1 MNSPLLEALGSTGEV
16 LITVDFETYFSA
28 EYNLRKC
35 TTEGYVR
42 DPRFQVLGCGVKV
55 GAGPTVWLEEWEFRV
70 WAGRVDWSR
79 VAVLA
84 HHTQFDAL
92 ILSHHYGIRPRFL
105 LCTMSMARAVHG
117 VSGVG
122 LDNLAKV
129 YGLGEKG
136 TELKI
141 AKGKRREQLTPAEWA
156 AVGAY
161 CRNDVDLT
169 VALLRKMSPTFPEA
183 ELWVVDTTIRAFTE
197 PVFVGD
203 QSVLVKALEEERA
216 KKAAVLARIVETTK
230 ETDARAVLSSSDKF
244 ADLLRALGE
253 VPPVKPNDKGEEIY
267 AFAKD
272 DPGMHGLLE
281 HPREEIRAVAEARL
295 AIKSTIIE
303 TRTERIIGAAK
314 RGSIPF
320 YLKYAGAHT
329 HRWSGGDKMNPQN
342 FNRGGALRDAILAPE
357 GHALVVV
364 DSGQIE
370 ARVLP
375 WVAGERRLLE
385 TFRRNDQTG
394 GDFYA
399 DEGTAIFQ
407 KPVSKKDTPLE
418 RQIAKAMLLGL
429 GFQMGWGRFSG
440 ELLKGMLGADP
451 VQFTRVEVD
460 KFKVDVAEFASSG
473 FGDMTNG
480 ERVRQMIAHGQRL
493 AFEPL
498 LVHCA
503 VAHHFVQLYR
513 AKNPAIA
520 RLWKTAENVLSVM
533 AADTSDGGA
542 VRMRWGCLSV
552 VREGLVKPSGLK
564 LLYPGLRRSV
574 SRGFSYLG
582 GPRGVERTH
591 IYGGLLVENVVQS
604 LARDIVAEQALWIR
618 ADGARIG
625 TTTHDEVVAVVPADR
640 AEQAYQQALARMRTA
655 PAWCADLPLNAS
667 GGFGTSYGAV
677 K

>member
-1 MNSPLLEALGSTGEV
+1 MSDALLEALGSTGDV
-16 LITVDFETYFSA
+16 LITIDFETYFSA
-28 EYNLRKC
+28 DYNLRKC

-55 GAGPTVWLEEWEFRV
+55 AGGPSTWLEEWEFRA
-70 WAGRVDWSR
+70 WAERVDWSR

-84 HHTQFDAL
+84 HHAQFDAF

-117 VSGVG
+117 VAGVG

-141 AKGKRREQLTPAEWA
+141 AKGKRREQLTQAEWA
-156 AVGAY
+156 LVGGY

-169 VALLRKMSPTFPEA
+169 AGLLRKMLPKFPEP

-203 QSVLVKALEEERA
+203 QAVLVKALEDERA
-216 KKAAVLARIVETTK
+216 KKSRVLARIVETTR

-244 ADLLRALGE
+244 AALLRALGE
-253 VPPVKPNDKGEEIY
+253 EPPVKPNDKGEDIY

-272 DPGMHGLLE
+272 DPGMQALLE
-281 HPREEIRAVAEARL
+281 HPRDEIRAVAEARL

-314 RGSIPF
+314 RGAIPF
-320 YLKYAGAHT
+320 YIKFCGTHT
-329 HRWSGGDKMNPQN
+329 HRMSGGDKMNPQN

-375 WVAGERRLLE
+375 WFAGEQRLLE
-385 TFRRNDQTG
+385 TFRRNDANG

-407 KPVSKKDTPLE
+407 KPVSKKETPLE

-429 GFQMGWGRFSG
+429 GFQMGWGRFAG

-451 VQFTRVEVD
+451 VQFTRVEVE
-460 KFKVDVAEFASSG
+460 KFKVDVAAFAERG
-473 FGDMTNG
+473 YGNVTNG
-480 ERVRQMIAHGQRL
+480 QRVQEMISNGQRL
-493 AFEPL
+493 PFDDL

-503 VAHHFVQLYR
+503 VANHFVWLYR
-513 AKNPAIA
+513 MKNPNIT

-533 AADTSDGGA
+533 AADTNDGGA

-552 VREGLVKPSGLK
+552 VREGLVKPSGLT

-574 SRGFSYLG
+574 SSGFSYLG

-591 IYGGLLVENVVQS
+591 VYGGLLVENVVQS
-604 LARDIVAEQALWIR
+604 LARDIVMEQSLWIR

-625 TTTHDEVVAVVPADR
+625 TTTHDEVVAVVPKDQ
-640 AEQAYQQALARMRTA
+640 AEQAYQRALARMRTS